1 MADHKSKA
9 YAIERRYRMLIQPW
23 VDMLA
28 EIRTERGMLLGSAQY
43 LEMVGVEKAEAL
55 DKVDERLLKAENW
68 LEHYGV
74 ERVKNLKWSVRR
86 WLNEAARLSDE
97 ELEGA

>member
-1 MADHKSKA
+1 
-9 YAIERRYRMLIQPW
+9 
-23 VDMLA
+23 
-28 EIRTERGMLLGSAQY
+28 
-43 LEMVGVEKAEAL
+43 
-55 DKVDERLLKAENW
+55 LKAEDW

-74 ERVKNLKWSVRR
+74 ERVKNLKWAVRR